1 MPPTLMVQFC
11 SAARIV
17 CAGFGCGC
25 VVLGVVT
32 ADTPPCDLWLWL
44 VLVMVI
50 LVVVVVVAIV
60 AVVVVPFFLLVCAGV
75 FLHPGTRKKNRF
87 GAIRGRKD

>member
-50 LVVVVVVAIV
+50 LVVVVVAIV
-60 AVVVVPFFLLVCAGV
+60 AVVVVPFLLARMCRCLSA
-75 FLHPGTRKKNRF
+75 PGHAKKKI
-87 GAIRGRKD
+87 GLAQ

>member
-17 CAGFGCGC
+17 YAGFGCGC

-32 ADTPPCDLWLWL
+32 ADNPLWLRL

-50 LVVVVVVAIV
+50 LVVVVV
-60 AVVVVPFFLLVCAGV
+60 PV
-75 FLHPGTRKKNRF
+75 FLARMCQCLSAPGHTQKKI
-87 GAIRGRKD
+87 GVAQ